1 MSEIKKTSGIII
13 RKIPFSDSSLILTLY
28 SREYGKLSLIQKGAL
43 RQGKNKIGSKI
54 DTLNHIEAV
63 IYYKTDRDI
72 QLIKEVELV
81 NYYPS
86 IKGNLEKLKYC
97 SAIAELLN
105 FFIMEN
111 YENEEL
117 FQGTLKILS
126 RFEYSSTDDE
136 AELFI
141 RYLLFFIRHTGFEI
155 NFKKCG
161 ICNNDIGDDFEII
174 DFNFEKGFI
183 CNDCSQNSFHS
194 FQFSKELFKI
204 ITCLNSKKEIY
215 SIKELNNI
223 IKFLEQYLRY
233 HVPEF
238 SGLKSLKMF

>member
-1 MSEIKKTSGIII
+1 MSEIKKISGIII
-13 RKIPFSDSSLILTLY
+13 RKIPFSDSSLILSLY
-28 SREYGKLSLIQKGAL
+28 SREFGKISLIQKGAL
-43 RQGKNKIGSKI
+43 RQSKTKTGSKI
-54 DTLNHIEAV
+54 DTLNHVEVI
-63 IYYKTDRDI
+63 IYYKDSRDM
-72 QLIKEVELV
+72 QLIKEVDLV
-81 NYYPS
+81 DYYPS
-86 IKGNLEKLKYC
+86 IKGNLEKLKYS

-105 FFIMEN
+105 FFILEN

-117 FQGTLKILS
+117 FLGTIKILT
-126 RFEYSSTDDE
+126 RFEDSKSNDE

-141 RYLLFFIRHTGFEI
+141 RYFLFFIRHTGFEI

-161 ICNNDIGDDFEII
+161 VCNTDLDIDFELIN
-174 DFNFEKGFI
+174 FNFEKGFI
-183 CNDCSQNSFHS
+183 CEGCSQNSFHS

-204 ITCLNSKKEIY
+204 ITCLNFKKEIH
-215 SIKELNNI
+215 SSTELNNI